1 MEGLVGPKT
10 RIISLLNGVTSE
22 EAIAA
27 RYGWKHLVLAI
38 TQGMDAVFIDSVL
51 TYSHAGEIRL
61 GAAAQTETGVV
72 EDIVELL
79 ERAGISHTVEEDIR
93 RRMWTKLMMNVGINQ
108 TCMVYGGTYGTA
120 LSDGEQNRCLI
131 ADMREAKAV
140 ANAEGIALTED
151 DLNEMI
157 SIIANLDPNGMPSMA
172 QDRINRKR
180 TEVALFAGT
189 IIERAER
196 HGLLVPQNRW
206 LLKRVR
212 EIESSW

>member
-1 MEGLVGPKT
+1 MEGLVGPET

-38 TQGMDAVFIDSVL
+38 TQGMDAVFIDNVL

-61 GAAAQTETGVV
+61 GAASQTETGVV
-72 EDIVELL
+72 EDIAELL
-79 ERAGISHTVEEDIR
+79 ERTGISHTVEEDIR

-120 LSDGEQNRCLI
+120 LSDGEQNRCLV
-131 ADMREAKAV
+131 AAMREAKAV

-151 DLNEMI
+151 DLNEMVD
-157 SIIANLDPNGMPSMA
+157 IIANLDPNGMPSMA
-172 QDRINRKR
+172 QDRINRKP

-189 IIERAER
+189 ILERAEH

-206 LLKRVR
+206 LLERVH